1 MIVNFEIEDNY
12 AVNYQGRHIDL
23 HNNFELVSINNL
35 NDQIDIEFIQSK
47 GDWIDENELK
57 GLLFEFKGITF
68 KYEQEGE
75 AASTDWKTLG
85 ELTYFPSDMRDV
97 NDSIVPQKIPKDDD
111 DITFFFESGKSIRIN
126 CKEIEL
132 KIDR

>member
-23 HNNFELVSINNL
+23 HNNFELVSIRNL

-75 AASTDWKTLG
+75 ADSVDWKILG
-85 ELTYFPSDMRDV
+85 ELSYFPSNLRDV
-97 NDSIVPQKIPKDDD
+97 NDSIVPQKIPKNDD
-111 DITFFFESGKSIRIN
+111 DIIFFFENGKSIRIN